1 MKISDQ
7 KYDED
12 ENGKLDFREFSRM
25 IESHRA
31 RYFLQIQINWGHTFF
46 YIIEWKNCFFSP
58 LPLLEFEK
66 I

>member
-31 RYFLQIQINWGHTFF
+31 RYFEQIQINWGDPFL
-46 YIIEWKNCFFSP
+46 YN
-58 LPLLEFEK
+58 
-66 I
+66 

>member
-1 MKISDQ
+1 MTISVKDKMKRSDQ

-31 RYFLQIQINWGHTFF
+31 RYFEQIKTLL
-46 YIIEWKNCFFSP
+46 YNCMAKLSSF
-58 LPLLEFEK
+58 
-66 I
+66 